1 MTTFVSGQR
10 WISDTEIEQGLGT
23 ILTVEARTVTLFFPA
38 TGETRVYRL
47 ENCPLTRIMFAAG
60 DTVESHEGWSLTVT
74 GIREENGLVT
84 YTGTLDNGEQ
94 RDLPESCLGNFI
106 AFNKPQDRLLAGQID
121 LDSNFS
127 LRYQTLCHYNQL
139 IQSPL
144 PGLTGARAS
153 LIPHQLHIANEVGSR
168 FSPRV
173 LLADEVG
180 LGKTI
185 EAGLVLSQQLLTGQ
199 ASRVLVITP
208 EPLVH
213 QWLVEM
219 LRRFH
224 LHFSVFDAERCRNA
238 DGDNPFSSEQLILTS
253 LEFLRDHPE
262 RQAQAVDAGWDLLVV
277 DEAHHLLWTESEGGS
292 PEYQLIE
299 SLANS
304 TPSVLLL
311 TATPEQLGIES
322 HFARLRLLDPDR
334 FHDLKQFRKESA
346 GYKPLAR
353 AVQQLLE
360 AEQLSAKQAEVI
372 ISLVGEEARPLLA
385 ILTAADDSEQAA
397 RDQAKEQLI
406 RLLLD
411 RHGTGRILFRNTRA
425 SVPGFPGRVLQG
437 YPQQLPGLYRT
448 ALEESRKSGSGQVLE
463 HQLFPELAYQAS
475 IKGDDMAPWWKVD
488 PRVGWLANFL
498 KQLKKK
504 KVLVICANA
513 TTAMDLETA
522 LRITSGVQAS
532 VFHEGM
538 SIVERDR
545 AAAWFADEDY
555 GAQLLICSEIGS
567 EGRNFQFAHHLVLFD
582 LPCNP
587 DLLEQRIG
595 RLDRIGQSETTHIHV
610 PWLEDTGQARLFHW
624 YQDGLNAFTDTC
636 PAGSLVYS
644 VLAEELIEWLSN
656 TATNDTNQTTGT
668 NNNELINKTL
678 TLNTEMAGNL
688 RQGRDRLLELNSR
701 GAGSNRDLVA
711 EIRKQD
717 TPKVLRNYLERL
729 MEGFGL
735 ETEDHSEHCLIV
747 RPGSH
752 MTVSS
757 YPAVPADGTTITF
770 DRDIAIAREDM
781 QFVTWEHPMIREGM
795 EMLLTSETGNTSVAL
810 IRNKALN
817 PGTMLMEAV
826 FVIEVSGERKLQ
838 LHRFLPP
845 TVIRTLIDHNLNNL
859 ADKVDF
865 DGLNSQLQKLK
876 IATARKVVKAQ
887 RESILKTLNKA
898 EDYAR
903 IRAADIINEA
913 CQQLTQSV
921 TREIRRL
928 VALKAV
934 NPNIRDEEIE
944 FLERQAAIGQQC
956 LQKAPLRLDCIR
968 LIFAA

>member
-1 MTTFVSGQR
+1 MATFVPGQR

-23 ILTVEARTVTLFFPA
+23 ILTIEARTVTLLYPA

-47 ENCPLTRIMFAAG
+47 ENCPLTRVMFAVG

-74 GIREENGLVT
+74 GVREESDLVT

-94 RDLPESCLGNFI
+94 RDLPESCLSNFI
-106 AFNKPQDRLLAGQID
+106 EFNKPQDRLLAGQID
-121 LDSNFS
+121 LNSNFS
-127 LRYQTLCHYNQL
+127 LRYQTLCHYNRV

-144 PGLTGARAS
+144 LGLTGARAS
-153 LIPHQLHIANEVGSR
+153 LIPHQLHIANEVGGR
-168 FSPRV
+168 FAPRV

-185 EAGLVLSQQLLTGQ
+185 EAGLILSQQLLTGQ
-199 ASRVLVITP
+199 AQRILVVVP

-224 LHFSVFDAERCRNA
+224 LRFSVFDAERCRNA

-253 LEFLRDHPE
+253 LEFLRDHPDHQE
-262 RQAQAVDAGWDLLVV
+262 QVVDAGWDLLVV

-292 PEYQLIE
+292 PEYQLVE
-299 SLANS
+299 TLANC

-311 TATPEQLGIES
+311 TATPEQLGVES

-334 FHDLKQFRKESA
+334 FHDLEQFRKESA
-346 GYKPLAR
+346 GYEPLAK

-360 AEQLSAKQAEVI
+360 AEQLPEEQAAVI
-372 ISLVGEEARPLLA
+372 ASLVGEEAQPLLDS
-385 ILTAADDSEQAA
+385 LTAEDREQEAY
-397 RDQAKEQLI
+397 DQAKEQLI

-425 SVPGFPGRVLQG
+425 SVPGFPGRVVQG
-437 YPQQLPGLYRT
+437 YPQPLPELYQI
-448 ALEESRKSGSGQVLE
+448 ALEESRESGHLLK
-463 HQLFPELAYQAS
+463 HQLFPELSYQAN
-475 IKGDDMAPWWKVD
+475 IKVDDMDPWWKVD
-488 PRVGWLANFL
+488 PRVEWLANLL
-498 KQLKKK
+498 KLLKKE

-513 TTAMDLETA
+513 TTAMDLEAA
-522 LRITSGVQAS
+522 LRITSGAQAS

-545 AAAWFADEDY
+545 AAAWFADEEY

-582 LPCNP
+582 LPFNP

-595 RLDRIGQSETTHIHV
+595 RLDRIGQSETIRIHV
-610 PWLEDTGQARLFHW
+610 PYLEGTGQARLFHW
-624 YQDGLNAFTDTC
+624 YHEGLDAFADTC
-636 PAGSLVYS
+636 PAGSVVFSELG
-644 VLAEELIEWLSN
+644 EELTEWVSK
-656 TATNDTNQTTGT
+656 TKATEDDEASESSDT
-668 NNNELINKTL
+668 LISKTL
-678 TLNTEMAGNL
+678 TLNTEIAGNL

-701 GAGSNRDLVA
+701 GAGSARDLAA
-711 EIRKQD
+711 EIRKED

-735 ETEDHSEHCLIV
+735 ETEDHSKHCLIV

-757 YPAVPADGTTITF
+757 YPSVPADGTTITF
-770 DRDIAIAREDM
+770 NRDTALAREDM
-781 QFVTWEHPMIREGM
+781 QFVTWEHPMVREGM

-810 IRNKALN
+810 IKNKALK

-826 FVIEVSGERKLQ
+826 FVVEAGGDRKLQ

-845 TVIRTLIDHNLNNL
+845 TVIRTLIDPNLNNL
-859 ADKVDF
+859 ADKVGF
-865 DGLNSQLQKLK
+865 EGLDSQLQKLK
-876 IATARKVVKAQ
+876 TTMARKVVKAQ
-887 RESILKTLNKA
+887 REPILKMVNKA

-903 IRAADIINEA
+903 TRVADIINEA
-913 CQQLTQSV
+913 CQQLIQSV

-928 VALKAV
+928 AALKAV

-944 FLERQAAIGQQC
+944 FLKQQAAIGHQC
-956 LQKAPLRLDCIR
+956 LQKAQLRLDGIR
-968 LIFAA
+968 LIFAAQ